1 MAIVICIWNSVLK
14 DLWGQLLTGKL
25 TRAGVPWSF
34 LLECQCRAPLA
45 SSPSASVLGSPAAVT
60 PSWHPRPFPS
70 GSHSTGLVPA
80 VQPPHLHCRA
90 GQVGTERCS
99 GTEIKIYNSVFYRE
113 LPSPKWQ
120 ENVAA
125 PALHPAWNSLF
136 SVLSNTSTEP
146 TCSFSWKAMDRGDQ
160 EHGNLSFFSLK
171 QLSCSFPSSIPSLL
185 SLTTPELQSGS
196 DGALRSSWEA

>member
-1 MAIVICIWNSVLK
+1 MLFPVDGNSYLHLK
-14 DLWGQLLTGKL
+14 FCVKRSLGPAACREAHSSWCPVELFVGMP
-25 TRAGVPWSF
+25 VP
-34 LLECQCRAPLA
+34 C
-45 SSPSASVLGSPAAVT
+45 SPSASVLGSPAAVT

-99 GTEIKIYNSVFYRE
+99 GTEIKIYNSAFYRE

-125 PALHPAWNSLF
+125 PALHPA
-136 SVLSNTSTEP
+136 
-146 TCSFSWKAMDRGDQ
+146 
-160 EHGNLSFFSLK
+160 
-171 QLSCSFPSSIPSLL
+171 
-185 SLTTPELQSGS
+185 
-196 DGALRSSWEA
+196 